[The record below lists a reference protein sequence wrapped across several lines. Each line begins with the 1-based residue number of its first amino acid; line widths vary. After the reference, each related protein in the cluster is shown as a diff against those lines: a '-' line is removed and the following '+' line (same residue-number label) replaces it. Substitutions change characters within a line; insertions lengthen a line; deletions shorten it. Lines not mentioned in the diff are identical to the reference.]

1 MNEKKKVILC
11 VDDDADLLEAV
22 KLRLEHAGYKV
33 NTALTGEQGLK
44 SFKAERPDFI
54 IVDLMMEEIDSGT
67 TLVKDLSLA
76 GNKAPIFMLSSTGD
90 QLNLAVDYRGLGLDG
105 VFQKPVNFDVLLK
118 TLKVRI
124 G

>member
-1 MNEKKKVILC
+1 MSEKKPLILC

-33 NTALTGEQGLK
+33 NTALTAEEGLR
-44 SFKAERPDFI
+44 SFKTEKPDFI

-67 TLVKDLSLA
+67 ALVKDLSLV
-76 GNKAPIFMLSSTGD
+76 GNKAPVFMLSSTGD
-90 QLNLAVDYRGLGLDG
+90 QLNQAVDYQGLGLDG
-105 VFQKPVNFDVLLK
+105 VFQKPVNFEILLK
-118 TLKVRI
+118 TLKVRL

>member
-1 MNEKKKVILC
+1 MSEKRPLILC

-33 NTALTGEQGLK
+33 NTALTAEEGLR
-44 SFKAERPDFI
+44 SFQAEKPDFI

-76 GNKAPIFMLSSTGD
+76 GNKAPVFMLSSTGD
-90 QLNLAVDYRGLGLDG
+90 QLNQAIDYQGLGLDG
-105 VFQKPVNFDVLLK
+105 VFQKPVNFEVLLK
-118 TLKVRI
+118 TLKARL